1 MQLKEVEK
9 LTGLSTKA
17 IRLYEEKGL
26 IQVSR
31 NANNLYRH
39 YTENH
44 VNELRKIK
52 VLRYFNFSLQE
63 IKELLPLPAEELALA
78 LDEKIHNLE
87 ALADQQKDRLLVLR
101 QLKKSVRNQEDWQTE
116 YDQEVTYLESDD
128 YKGWKA
134 ELDQELLP
142 SFWLTLFQTLP
153 LLGPILWLFIDIQ
166 QGRLERLP
174 LLVVLSLGF
183 TVWLTLQW
191 QSYLVNWWRYREKV
205 KQKNRKDK
213 WLLVVAIVSFLLGMV
228 YFIFLGYVQ
237 ERWLLGE
244 GWLFYESST
253 STGKIM
259 IFFVMAFIGLG
270 LSRLVGYWKVPGWVL
285 LGMFVG
291 TIGASFFFMD
301 STVFVTKDRIEQVHL
316 FGSNQTY
323 TYDQVERV
331 ETGFGAGGWSLDE
344 ADKKGQF
351 YYRIFLDGQAV
362 TFVTPTHNTEFVAD
376 DTYIE
381 LEDFDQVLM
390 DLAIPKTSSTKNSK
404 DNQLD
409 PIHQERFIRII
420 QNK

>member
-1 MQLKEVEK
+1 MQLKDVEQ
-9 LTGLSTKA
+9 LTGLSSKA
-17 IRLYEEKGL
+17 VRLYEEKGL
-26 IQVSR
+26 IVVDR
-31 NANNLYRH
+31 NAQNSYRY

-44 VNELRKIK
+44 IDTLRKIK
-52 VLRYFNFSLQE
+52 VLRYVGCSLQE
-63 IKELLPLPAEELALA
+63 IKPLLDVADREIASVLDTKILALEEEL
-78 LDEKIHNLE
+78 
-87 ALADQQKDRLLVLR
+87 DQQKDRLLFLR
-101 QLKKSVRNQEDWQTE
+101 ELKKSINQEEDWQSD
-116 YDQEVTYLESDD
+116 YYQEVVYLESDD
-128 YKGWKA
+128 YEEWKA

-205 KQKNRKDK
+205 KRKNRKDK

-301 STVFVTKDRIEQVHL
+301 STVFVTKDRIEHVNL
-316 FGSNQTY
+316 LGVNQTY

-331 ETGFGAGGWSLDE
+331 EAGFGSGKWSLNE

-351 YYRIFLDGQAV
+351 FYRIFLDGQAV
-362 TFVTPTHNTEFVAD
+362 TFVAPTHNIELVAD

-381 LEDFDQVLM
+381 LEDFDQALM
-390 DLAIPKTSSTKNSK
+390 DLAIPKISSPKNSK

-409 PIHQERFIRII
+409 PIYQERFIRII
-420 QNK
+420 KNK